1 MRRRAGRGTLRLP
14 SFRVSRGRAP
24 EMKEA
29 ANRGGLFLRGFKSK
43 RYRMVDA
50 TRQLMTCGR
59 HHLVALLLRSA
70 AGRRDVRSL
79 RADMSVLCAWHIVAG
94 FTRHFL
100 SPTDSPSR
108 LSTRTAQSRPAAA

>member
-1 MRRRAGRGTLRLP
+1 
-14 SFRVSRGRAP
+14 
-24 EMKEA
+24 
-29 ANRGGLFLRGFKSK
+29 
-43 RYRMVDA
+43 
-50 TRQLMTCGR
+50 RQLMTCGR

-70 AGRRDVRSL
+70 AGWRSGGNTGGGGPELAARRLSVYIRQFLRAFLTRNRRGVRSL
-79 RADMSVLCAWHIVAG
+79 RADMSVLRAWHTVAG